1 MKNRVF
7 ILLVV
12 LLFVIS
18 IVGCSNNGNEE
29 IADSDNKVE
38 LEEIK
43 NAVSEVTELVD
54 KVEEAENLTSGNVVG
69 CGEIFTQEDMSYS
82 VIGARIEDV
91 DGGKHLVLKMEAY
104 NSSPENYNFTSLM
117 NVGLFDSKGN
127 EGYFDLMSPAYKED
141 LLDGTILGGGNKIIG
156 ELAFDISETKSDE
169 YILQIGKMMELRDAI
184 KITSDDIDKTYDEL
198 FENSGIVGEYSI
210 GDTIEFEDV
219 LITFDGVR
227 VEPKNTYNPNYDE
240 DGMGLLVIDMTMT
253 NNSNDSLEFTS
264 VSSFS
269 TIRQV
274 CSADGTELEYEDYSY
289 QDRNGVESGAT
300 KSETFGLYYD
310 EKYKDFYLTLNPDI
324 SEREKLKI
332 VTFSIE

>member
-1 MKNRVF
+1 MKYRVF

-169 YILQIGKMMELRDAI
+169 YILQIGKNDGI
-184 KITSDDIDKTYDEL
+184 KRCY
-198 FENSGIVGEYSI
+198 
-210 GDTIEFEDV
+210 
-219 LITFDGVR
+219 
-227 VEPKNTYNPNYDE
+227 
-240 DGMGLLVIDMTMT
+240 
-253 NNSNDSLEFTS
+253 
-264 VSSFS
+264 
-269 TIRQV
+269 
-274 CSADGTELEYEDYSY
+274 
-289 QDRNGVESGAT
+289 
-300 KSETFGLYYD
+300 
-310 EKYKDFYLTLNPDI
+310 
-324 SEREKLKI
+324 
-332 VTFSIE
+332 